1 MRYPFLKGAV
11 GEILRSAMG
20 LDCAIQKGINN
31 DRTTTQGADLQRTS
45 ERLDT
50 VEKKAKGTSPTPSH
64 PVPPLPVLLRQKL
77 DQTRA
82 LGIEVDAPPQS
93 SDRSNRWK
101 YACPKCEATSADL
114 VPTRRLLL
122 PSPSCLR
129 PGPTGRTRYRRHRHD
144 AGQKPLLLVVPLLL
158 PASAKRRKA
167 QADRPFP
174 LMDTALNFLV
184 FYKQSTTPP
193 QKNNRP
199 QNGNTGHA

>member
-82 LGIEVDAPPQS
+82 LGIEVDAPLQS

-101 YACPKCEATSADL
+101 YACPKCEVNVCGSCSDEETVIAFAE
-114 VPTRRLLL
+114 L
-122 PSPSCLR
+122 PSSWTDWTDSIPAPS
-129 PGPTGRTRYRRHRHD
+129 P
-144 AGQKPLLLVVPLLL
+144 
-158 PASAKRRKA
+158 
-167 QADRPFP
+167 
-174 LMDTALNFLV
+174 
-184 FYKQSTTPP
+184 
-193 QKNNRP
+193 
-199 QNGNTGHA
+199 